1 MIEEMEMVQKLES
14 MNENADGT
22 AEVLDGKE
30 AVGEGTTIDQLKNF
44 DPSEAD
50 PDEVSGDPEK
60 SMGYWEFQG
69 DTNRCAIFS
78 QMFIIE
84 EMTGQE
90 LDIEEVCDIAEE
102 NGWFTEENGTPLMD
116 MNKLLDYYGV
126 DNDMS
131 FANDISD
138 IEDRLTDGGKVVAA
152 IDADEI
158 WYGENDDIYTPD
170 DGANHAVE
178 VIGLDTSD
186 PDAPMVI
193 LNDSGN
199 PDGSGVMIPLDT
211 FMDAWE
217 DSGYMMVET
226 L

>member
-1 MIEEMEMVQKLES
+1 MYEEMVQKLES
-14 MNENADGT
+14 MKELADET

-30 AVGEGTTIDQLKNF
+30 SVGEGTTIDQLDNY
-44 DPSEAD
+44 DPSETD
-50 PDEVSGDPEK
+50 SDEVYGDPEK
-60 SMGYWEFQG
+60 SMDYWEFQG
-69 DTNRCAIFS
+69 DTNRCAIYS

-90 LDIEEVCDIAEE
+90 LDIEEMCDIAEE
-102 NGWFTEENGTPLMD
+102 NGWFTEDGGTPLMD
-116 MNKLLDYYGV
+116 MNRLLEYYGV
-126 DNDMS
+126 DSDIV
-131 FANDISD
+131 FADDISA
-138 IEDRLTDGGKVVAA
+138 IEDCLTDGGRVVAA

-158 WYGENDDIYTPD
+158 WYGENDDIYIPG

-178 VIGLDTSD
+178 VIGVDTSD

-226 L
+226 V